1 MRRPSITFLR
11 ARDTLRKIRYTVR
24 HEAGLIDRTLGAIGS
39 GFVPRSLPFQLL
51 PEKPVLQFSD
61 AVFGSLEKAARIAL
75 QEPGE
80 LRVLSG
86 PVKPISFLLSDTS
99 LNNYARGPS
108 DFVTII
114 YRYVRH
120 LLRSMPV
127 ENVYVSE
134 HAIEFVRQNLQSRYG
149 SLIAE
154 IVEADR
160 TKFPEV
166 KNFERQVEL
175 CAALA
180 CEIDMAR
187 PIRRFDAVQAASP
200 ASQAMMESPNRFC
213 AVVIGLAVAIASKRP
228 AAVTM
233 KTSEILESSGLVAQA
248 RFPQFTEAM
257 DSSSPV
263 QALTEEYA
271 RVLPYL
277 P

>member
-24 HEAGLIDRTLGAIGS
+24 HEAGLIDRTLGAIGAEF
-39 GFVPRSLPFQLL
+39 GPRSLPLQLL
-51 PEKPVLQFSD
+51 PDKPALQFSD

-120 LLRSMPV
+120 LLRGLPV

-134 HAIEFVRQNLQSRYG
+134 HAIESVRQNLQSRHAA
-149 SLIAE
+149 LIAE
-154 IVEADR
+154 IAEADR
-160 TKFPEV
+160 SKVTDAKD
-166 KNFERQVEL
+166 FERQVEL

-180 CEIDMAR
+180 CEIEMAR
-187 PIRRFDAVQAASP
+187 PIRRFDIVQMADTP
-200 ASQAMMESPNRFC
+200 SQAMMESPNRFC
-213 AVVIGLAVAIASKRP
+213 ALVIGLALAIASKRP

-233 KTSEILESSGLVAQA
+233 KTSEILESGGLVVQA
-248 RFPQFTEAM
+248 RFCDFNAAM
-257 DSSSPV
+257 DAPSPV
-263 QALTEEYA
+263 QSLTGEFA

>member
-1 MRRPSITFLR
+1 M
-11 ARDTLRKIRYTVR
+11 
-24 HEAGLIDRTLGAIGS
+24 IDRALDAIGS
-39 GFVPRSLPFQLL
+39 EFAPRSLPIHIL
-51 PEKPVLQFSD
+51 PDKPLLQFSD
-61 AVFGSLEKAARIAL
+61 AVFGSLEKAAKIAL

-86 PVKPISFLLSDTS
+86 PVKPISSLLGDTS

-114 YRYVRH
+114 YRYICH
-120 LLRSMPV
+120 LLRDLPV

-134 HAIEFVRQNLQSRYG
+134 HAIESVRQNLQSRYG
-149 SLIAE
+149 TLIAE
-154 IVEADR
+154 VAEADR
-160 TKFPEV
+160 RPVTEAKD
-166 KNFERQVEL
+166 FERQAEL

-187 PIRRFDAVQAASP
+187 PIRRFDIVQSP
-200 ASQAMMESPNRFC
+200 DTSSQPAMESPNRLC
-213 AVVIGLAVAIASKRP
+213 AAIIGLALAIASKRP

-233 KTSEILESSGLVAQA
+233 KTSDVLESGRLVVQA
-248 RFPQFTEAM
+248 RLPEFTAAM
-257 DSSSPV
+257 DSRVPV
-263 QALTEEYA
+263 QSLTGEFL